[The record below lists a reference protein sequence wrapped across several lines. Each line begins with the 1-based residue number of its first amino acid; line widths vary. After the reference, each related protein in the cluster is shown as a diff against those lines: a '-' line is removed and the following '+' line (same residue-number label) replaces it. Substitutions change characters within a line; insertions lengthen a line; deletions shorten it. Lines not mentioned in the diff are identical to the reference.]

1 MFVVCRLAAYR
12 WTVTDEDF
20 VVDVFRLPNVVISI
34 ALYGN
39 PEMPE
44 ACPGRCTIGQYLHLK
59 DTCGDLVD
67 IYLYQNYANQKD
79 DQDTNKRYIEN
90 VGNLFGWEKFAFGV
104 GVGGEPCAGT
114 QTKTIPVQPVKLY
127 SPTFFKDRT
136 VNTFAGYVHA
146 SFVSQSKLFDQ
157 SDSADRW
164 QRLMLSPATDLSLF
178 FASCC

>member
-67 IYLYQNYANQKD
+67 MYLYQNYANQKD

-104 GVGGEPCAGT
+104 GVGGEPWRWYPDEDHPGSAGKNILSDLL
-114 QTKTIPVQPVKLY
+114 QGPNGQYIRGVRPCIIC
-127 SPTFFKDRT
+127 FT
-136 VNTFAGYVHA
+136 VETV
-146 SFVSQSKLFDQ
+146 
-157 SDSADRW
+157 
-164 QRLMLSPATDLSLF
+164 
-178 FASCC
+178 

>member
-1 MFVVCRLAAYR
+1 MLLTC
-12 WTVTDEDF
+12 
-20 VVDVFRLPNVVISI
+20 ISI
-34 ALYGN
+34 KITPTKRTIKTPTNDTSKMLVICLDGKNLLSASALVVSHG
-39 PEMPE
+39 
-44 ACPGRCTIGQYLHLK
+44 
-59 DTCGDLVD
+59 
-67 IYLYQNYANQKD
+67 
-79 DQDTNKRYIEN
+79 
-90 VGNLFGWEKFAFGV
+90 
-104 GVGGEPCAGT
+104 AGT
-114 QTKTIPVQPVKLY
+114 QTKTIPVQPVKIY